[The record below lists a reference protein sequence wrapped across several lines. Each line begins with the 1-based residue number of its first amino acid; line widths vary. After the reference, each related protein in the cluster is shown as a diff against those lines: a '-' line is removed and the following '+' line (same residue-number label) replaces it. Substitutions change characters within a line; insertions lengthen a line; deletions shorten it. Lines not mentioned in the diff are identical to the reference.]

1 MQLRERDWCNVIT
14 AHEGETAAYTWRLSH
29 LSLGEHV
36 LRPRRKRE
44 RGADAA
50 PDAPVTAVA
59 ISCCGN
65 FGLVGTAA
73 GRVDRYNMQSGLHRG
88 SYCRCAAAEP
98 LCHCPLMIV
107 RHPLQHLIC
116 NLDETPLLCF
126 FTPAPPELW
135 KKH

>member
-1 MQLRERDWCNVIT
+1 MFAWVRQLRERDWCNVIT
-14 AHEGETAAYTWRLSH
+14 AHEGDSAAYTWRLSH

-36 LRPRRKRE
+36 LRPRRARE
-44 RGADAA
+44 KGADAT

-88 SYCRCAAAEP
+88 SYCR
-98 LCHCPLMIV
+98 H
-107 RHPLQHLIC
+107 
-116 NLDETPLLCF
+116 
-126 FTPAPPELW
+126 APPEL
-135 KKH
+135 HYPGLASSGMCRGHVAFHQ